1 MELADRTRDAE
12 DLRPST
18 PIAQAV
24 SIDDAFVSADLHD
37 TSDALN
43 TLSQIAANAANN
55 DVDHARISSPS
66 VRQNEQNQADQ
77 PDETGLLDYH
87 LVRAGLLTPSVVEEL
102 VER

>member
-1 MELADRTRDAE
+1 MKLADRTRDAE
-12 DLRPST
+12 DLGPSS

-43 TLSQIAANAANN
+43 TLSQIASNAANN

-66 VRQNEQNQADQ
+66 IRQNEQNQANQ
-77 PDETGLLDYH
+77 QDEIGLLDYH
-87 LVRAGLLTPSVVEEL
+87 LVRAGLLTPSEVDGL

>member
-1 MELADRTRDAE
+1 MQSWWSLADAE
-12 DLRPST
+12 DLAPST

-55 DVDHARISSPS
+55 DADHARISSP
-66 VRQNEQNQADQ
+66 QNEQNQVNQ
-77 PDETGLLDYH
+77 QDEIGLLDYH
-87 LVRAGLLTPSVVEEL
+87 LVRASLLTPSEVGEL